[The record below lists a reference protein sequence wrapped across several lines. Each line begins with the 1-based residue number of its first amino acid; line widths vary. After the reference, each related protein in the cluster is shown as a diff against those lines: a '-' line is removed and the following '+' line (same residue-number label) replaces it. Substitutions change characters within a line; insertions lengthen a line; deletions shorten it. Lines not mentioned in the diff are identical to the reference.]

1 MTTTRSL
8 LRGSRTASSRLDRKR
23 RAAVLALDEREDL
36 FELVD
41 DEQELR
47 PVVGEH
53 ALHGP
58 EQAELVGIELLLQR
72 GRRVRRDPQ
81 RAAFQLLER
90 VGARRHHRD
99 VPAAGADLGHEPGE
113 HDRRLPAA
121 ARTDDGEKPLG
132 DHALDEVG
140 DELLAAEE
148 VVRVRLEEGVET
160 LVRVPELGLAARR
173 GCAVGRE
180 GRLLAQDA
188 ARELPQLRRRLDPE
202 LVDEQPTALVVEA
215 DGLRLPAAPVAA
227 RASAARGT
235 ARAGG
240 CAPTSSSSS
249 PTSVPFRPSCRSA
262 AIRRSSAVSLSS
274 SRRPIAGW
282 ANES

>member
-1 MTTTRSL
+1 MEERPVVEV
-8 LRGSRTASSRLDRKR
+8 GSQRDDDPEPAARVTHGQLEAREKA
-23 RAAVLALDEREDL
+23 RAALLALDEREDL

-58 EQAELVGIELLLQR
+58 EEAELVGIELLLQR

-81 RAAFQLLER
+81 EGRLQLLER
-90 VGARRHHRD
+90 VGARCHHRD

-113 HDRRLPAA
+113 HDRRLPAP

-160 LVRVPELGLAARR
+160 LVRVPELGLAAGR
-173 GCAVGRE
+173 GCAVGCE

-188 ARELPQLRRRLDPE
+188 ARELPQLR
-202 LVDEQPTALVVEA
+202 
-215 DGLRLPAAPVAA
+215 
-227 RASAARGT
+227 
-235 ARAGG
+235 
-240 CAPTSSSSS
+240 
-249 PTSVPFRPSCRSA
+249 
-262 AIRRSSAVSLSS
+262 
-274 SRRPIAGW
+274 
-282 ANES
+282 

>member
-1 MTTTRSL
+1 MEERPVVEV
-8 LRGSRTASSRLDRKR
+8 GSQRDDDPEPAARVAHGQLEAREEA
-23 RAAVLALDEREDL
+23 RAALLALDEREDL

-58 EQAELVGIELLLQR
+58 EQAELVGVELLLQR

-81 RAAFQLLER
+81 EGRLQLLER
-90 VGARRHHRD
+90 VGTRRHHGD
-99 VPAAGADLGHEPGE
+99 VPAASADLGHEPGE
-113 HDRRLPAA
+113 HDGRLPAA

-140 DELLAAEE
+140 DELLATEE

-160 LVRVPELGLAARR
+160 LVRVPELGLVAGR

-180 GRLLAQDA
+180 DASWRRIRLASS
-188 ARELPQLRRRLDPE
+188 RSSG
-202 LVDEQPTALVVEA
+202 
-215 DGLRLPAAPVAA
+215 DGSIP
-227 RASAARGT
+227 
-235 ARAGG
+235 
-240 CAPTSSSSS
+240 SSS
-249 PTSVPFRPSCRSA
+249 T
-262 AIRRSSAVSLSS
+262 S
-274 SRRPIAGW
+274 SRRPSW
-282 ANES
+282 